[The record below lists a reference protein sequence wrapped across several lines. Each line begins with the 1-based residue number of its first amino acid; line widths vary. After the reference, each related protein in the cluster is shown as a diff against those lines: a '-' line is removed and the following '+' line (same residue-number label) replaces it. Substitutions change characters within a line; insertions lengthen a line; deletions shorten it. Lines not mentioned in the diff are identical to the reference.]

1 MPKNGI
7 LLRQVVLNALFHVLL
22 YFFARQYRLF
32 DTLISEGLDVNKIL
46 FFCLT
51 AVSFCLIQYVL
62 TRRAIPIR
70 DIGKNKALLI
80 VAAFLAVWLILTYP
94 LIVRMPGAGAA
105 LYIES
110 LNEKNALSKGTEV
123 WIDAIY
129 IDGRKVKIDD
139 VVSDSNDWKVR
150 DEVIYCAGR
159 PASFRVH
166 ADVDHEI
173 KVVFIKH
180 PWSGKVKVRFVN
192 GASEILDLYS
202 GTTGTAE
209 LVNAGRGTA
218 DSPGKGLVHVFL
230 FFIVYVYTLALL
242 LLLDGVKIR
251 ANLYGKLRL
260 KTVLMYMAPSLIVWC
275 ISWYAFYPAV
285 MTGDSLREWDQI
297 QSLFDSSYMPLNP
310 LDNRHPVS
318 FVLFMAFLTRV
329 WNNPGVVVIF
339 QILSLSLL
347 ISCFLSR
354 LEQLG
359 VKRGVLFLLLLF
371 FTLSPVNNIYLAT
384 IRKDV
389 PYSIALLTLTFL
401 FFEIYVSGGTALKSK
416 PKLVL
421 LVLSL
426 LATSFRHNGIVV
438 FAFALPAL
446 FLLEHSKPFV
456 KRVSLIIVITIAL
469 SLILRVVYFDVLHVL
484 HFPKGARYSFIAHHI
499 GAVVSNENGVVREA
513 DKEIVYG
520 IMPEYQWK
528 KYFTP
533 FHHNGYQYNRE
544 IEELTG
550 RSYFEQLTVYK
561 DKILPVYLHMLFDNP
576 GIVANDWLNLTSL
589 LWRFK
594 ESPGG
599 YTHKS
604 AFRIKDDN
612 PYVKRLGLQN
622 LDNPLRRP
630 WETAIKF
637 TQRGAMKNI
646 FWRHGPYLFLLLV
659 SIYFIFRNQGLKGL
673 LVTVPCAANI
683 GSLFISMIAQDFR
696 YVYASV
702 IIVPFLLLISLVVF
716 SKERGASG
724 TG

>member
-7 LLRQVVLNALFHVLL
+7 LLRQVVLNALFHALL

-32 DTLISEGLDVNKIL
+32 DTLISEGLDLNKIL
-46 FFCLT
+46 FFCLM
-51 AVSFCLIQYVL
+51 AVSFCLIQYAL

-70 DIGKNKALLI
+70 DIGKNKAILI
-80 VAAFLAVWLILTYP
+80 FAAFLAVWLILTYP
-94 LIVRMPGAGAA
+94 LTVHVPKTGTA
-105 LYIES
+105 LYIEP

-129 IDGRKVKIDD
+129 VDGNRVNVHD
-139 VVSDSNDWKVR
+139 VVSGA
-150 DEVIYCAGR
+150 AGWEAR
-159 PASFRVH
+159 GDGICCTGGSGLLRVQT
-166 ADVDHEI
+166 DVDHEI

-192 GASEILDLYS
+192 GPTKILDLYS
-202 GTTGTAE
+202 GTTGSAE
-209 LVNAGRGTA
+209 LVNAGRVTV
-218 DSPGKGLVHVFL
+218 DSPEKGLVYVFL

-251 ANLYGKLRL
+251 ANPYGKLRL

-285 MTGDSLREWDQI
+285 LTGDALREWDQI
-297 QSLFDSSYMPLNP
+297 QSLFDSSYVPLHP

-318 FVLFMAFLTRV
+318 FVLFMASLTRV
-329 WNNPGVVVIF
+329 WNSPGVVVIF
-339 QILSLSLL
+339 QILSLSIL
-347 ISCFLSR
+347 ISFFLSR

-426 LATSFRHNGIVV
+426 LATSFRHNGIIV
-438 FAFALPAL
+438 FVFALPVL

-469 SLILRVVYFDVLHVL
+469 SLVLRVVYFDVLHVL

-561 DKILPVYLHMLFDNP
+561 DKILPVYLHILFDNP
-576 GIVANDWLNLTSL
+576 GIVANDWFTLTSL

-612 PYVKRLGLQN
+612 PYVKRLGLRN
-622 LDNPLRRP
+622 LDNPIRRP
-630 WETAIKF
+630 WETAIRF
-637 TQRGAMKNI
+637 TQQGAMKTI
-646 FWRHGPYLFLLLV
+646 FWRHGLYLFLLLF
-659 SIYFIFRNQGLKGL
+659 SIYFIFRNQGLKAV
-673 LVTVPCAANI
+673 LVAAPCAANI
-683 GSLFISMIAQDFR
+683 GSLFISMTAQDFR
-696 YVYASV
+696 YVYASA
-702 IIVPFLLLISLVVF
+702 IIVPFLLLISVVVF
-716 SKERGASG
+716 SKERGVSG